1 MNDYNPMDLSGR
13 RFMVTGAASG
23 IGREISIMLSRLG
36 AALIC
41 VDIDEFNLQHTL
53 ASLNGEGH
61 SLQVYDLRDIDLI
74 PDWMVSL
81 CSANGHLN
89 GVVHAA
95 GIQSIC
101 PLRSLNSSE
110 WRKVFII
117 NTEAGLSL
125 AKGML
130 KRGVYAGKDGS
141 IVFISSVIG
150 MVGSPG
156 SISYSLSKSALI
168 GMTKSL
174 ALELAPKQIRVNCI
188 APGFVQTPLY
198 DRMTLAWNTEQRE
211 RVEALHPLGIGKPV
225 DVAHAAAFL
234 LADTGRW
241 ITGTALIVDGG
252 YTAT

>member
-1 MNDYNPMDLSGR
+1 MSSYNPMNLSGR
-13 RFMVTGAASG
+13 SFMVTGAASG
-23 IGREISIMLSRLG
+23 IGREISILLSRLG
-36 AALIC
+36 AVLIC
-41 VDIDEFNLQHTL
+41 VDIDEINLKNTL

-61 SLQVYDLRDIDLI
+61 SLQVFDLCEIDLI

-81 CSANGHLN
+81 CSSNGHLH

-101 PLRSLNSSE
+101 PLRALTSSE

-130 KRGVYAGKDGS
+130 KRGVYAGENGA

-150 MVGSPG
+150 MVGSQG
-156 SISYSLSKSALI
+156 AISYSMSKSALT

-174 ALELAPKQIRVNCI
+174 ALELAPKQIRVNCV
-188 APGFVQTPLY
+188 APGFVHTPLY
-198 DRMTLAWNTEQRE
+198 DRMALAWNTEQRE
-211 RVEALHPLGIGKPV
+211 QVEALHPLGMGQPV

-234 LADTGRW
+234 LADTGKW
-241 ITGTALIVDGG
+241 ITGTTLVVDGG
-252 YTAT
+252 YTAQ